1 MQQNESSVGP
11 ESQSQVTLCL
21 HVGFSVIS
29 YETSLTRNI
38 HILYKQLADRKIRNV
53 DGTRWHR
60 ANAHMFVKL
69 PEHHLLRSLSGLC
82 EVNVVG
88 IHGRKRQG
96 HKSSASV

>member
-1 MQQNESSVGP
+1 MQCESP
-11 ESQSQVTLCL
+11 KAKNQVTLCL
-21 HVGFSVIS
+21 CLHIGFSVIS
-29 YETSLTRNI
+29 YETRLTRNI
-38 HILYKQLADRKIRNV
+38 HILKEQLADRKIRNV
-53 DGTRWHR
+53 DGTQWRR

-69 PEHHLLRSLSGLC
+69 AEHHLLRSLSGLC